1 MVWEKILLF
10 FFVFK
15 KRIVNYG
22 YSGPKKHGFSSYSA
36 FSDELWPKINMTEKL
51 HVFIS
56 QGRFDIHHSG
66 LQWHCC
72 AFKWPISS
80 KLTEFWKI
88 RVENPTSKVRLFG
101 QKYPFSDH
109 CAIRHGIYW
118 ISSTFSKRDFKIPPR
133 GVGFSKKIEFCG
145 CFSTH
150 KYHKFHRGSWDF
162 WRSRGNYRQFSSYL
176 FNSLYIFFKPT

>member
-10 FFVFK
+10 YFRFQEKNRKLWIFWTQKTWFF
-15 KRIVNYG
+15 ILILIN
-22 YSGPKKHGFSSYSA
+22 SA

-51 HVFIS
+51 HVFFS

-72 AFKWPISS
+72 AFKWPISW

-101 QKYPFSDH
+101 PKYYFTDH
-109 CAIRHGIYW
+109 CAIRHAIHW
-118 ISSTFSKRDFKIPPR
+118 ISSKFSKRAYQPGIISHSGRVVTRHPVRAFLWQI
-133 GVGFSKKIEFCG
+133 
-145 CFSTH
+145 
-150 KYHKFHRGSWDF
+150 
-162 WRSRGNYRQFSSYL
+162 
-176 FNSLYIFFKPT
+176 